1 MKTKEQTVPK
11 WFKGAIYEEGEV
23 VANKFSGEEYELNGL
38 ELSMYD
44 FIIGS
49 QMVFEMAPKSVTTK
63 QINDFH
69 KGLTWFRTHNVRAYM
84 ALLD

>member
-11 WFKGAIYEEGEV
+11 WFQGLIYEEGAIV
-23 VANKFSGEEYELNGL
+23 PNNFSGEEYELNGL
-38 ELSMYD
+38 ELSIYD

-49 QMVFEMAPKSVTTK
+49 QMVFEMAPNSVTQK

-69 KGLTWFRTHNVRAYM
+69 KGLTWFRKNNVDAYFV
-84 ALLD
+84 LLD

>member
-1 MKTKEQTVPK
+1 MKTKEQVLPK
-11 WFKGAIYEEGEV
+11 WFNGTIYKKGEV
-23 VANKFSGEEYELNGL
+23 VTNPFSGQKYELNGL

-49 QMVFEMAPKSVTTK
+49 QYIFENASITATPK
-63 QINDFH
+63 QINDFN
-69 KGLTWFRTHNVRAYM
+69 KAITWFRKNNVDAYY